1 MEVNCELVCEPKCG
15 PVSQTSPEA
24 VKYTEICESISQTLP
39 ERVNQIY
46 NYIYI
51 DMFFLSNRLG

>member
-1 MEVNCELVCEPKCG
+1 MGVVIMEVNYDMVLCES
-15 PVSQTSPEA
+15 VSQTLPER
-24 VKYTEICESISQTLP
+24 VNYNEICESVSQTLP

-51 DMFFLSNRLG
+51 KLYRPI